1 MSFDTLFTLIILL
14 LLAVAF
20 PLMGV
25 QDYRLLLRRT
35 REGVADAR
43 VKFYKAY
50 LMWLWPLTIGLVAWW
65 LLSGN
70 GLESLGLIPVAE
82 GRQWVAIGVGIFAIL
97 VQVIYLETVSRNADA
112 LTKIK
117 KQMGALTNLAPQ
129 TRAENHLF
137 GMVSITAGVC
147 EEILYRGLL
156 LATLV
161 PLVGTWPAVAISSLI
176 FGIGHAY
183 QGISGIAKT
192 GLVGLVLAL
201 LTVFSGSLFIAI
213 VLHAVID
220 LASGRIMGKALRM
233 TTLQTGLDNQVVA
246 LEQG

>member
-1 MSFDTLFTLIILL
+1 MSFDTLFTLIILF
-14 LLAVAF
+14 LLAVAY

-25 QDYRLLLRRT
+25 QDFRLLLRRT

-70 GLESLGLIPVAE
+70 GLESLGLIPVAD
-82 GRQWVAIGVGIFAIL
+82 GRQWVAIGVGVFVLLA
-97 VQVIYLETVSRNADA
+97 QVIYLETVSRNADA

-117 KQMGALTNLAPQ
+117 KQMGALSNLAPQ
-129 TRAENHLF
+129 TRAENRLF

-161 PLVGTWPAVAISSLI
+161 SLVGTWPAVAISSLI
-176 FGIGHAY
+176 FGLGHAY

-201 LTVFSGSLFIAI
+201 FTVFSGSLFIAI

-220 LASGRIMGKALRM
+220 LTSGRIMRRALRM
-233 TTLQTGLDNQVVA
+233 TTLQTA
-246 LEQG
+246 

>member
-1 MSFDTLFTLIILL
+1 MNFDTLFTLIILL
-14 LLAVAF
+14 LLAVVL

-25 QDYRLLLRRT
+25 QDYRLLLRQT

-43 VKFYKAY
+43 VKFYKGV
-50 LMWLWPLTIGLVAWW
+50 LMWHWPLTIGLLAWW

-70 GLESLGLIPVAE
+70 GLESLGLIPAAE
-82 GRQWVAIGVGIFAIL
+82 GRQWIVIGVGVFTMLA
-97 VQVIYLETVSRNADA
+97 QVIYLETVSRNAEA

-117 KQMGALTNLAPQ
+117 EQMGALSNLAPQ
-129 TRAENHLF
+129 TRAENQLF
-137 GMVSITAGVC
+137 GMVAITAGVC

-161 PLVGTWPAVAISSLI
+161 PLVGMWPAVAISSLI
-176 FGIGHAY
+176 FGVGHAY

-192 GLVGLVLAL
+192 GLAGLVLAL
-201 LTVFSGSLFIAI
+201 LTVFSGSLFTAI
-213 VLHAVID
+213 VIHAVVD

-233 TTLQTGLDNQVVA
+233 TPLQTA
-246 LEQG
+246 